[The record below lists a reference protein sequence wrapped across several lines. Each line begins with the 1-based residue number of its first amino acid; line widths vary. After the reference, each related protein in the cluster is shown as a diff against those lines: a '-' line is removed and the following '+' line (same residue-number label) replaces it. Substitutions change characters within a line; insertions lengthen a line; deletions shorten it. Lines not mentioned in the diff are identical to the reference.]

1 MRLFA
6 QSLKGEVKK
15 RFRAL
20 TPRSIHN
27 FCRFESLFLEKW
39 EEKKNFAQMLTL
51 YNQLRRG
58 NDESIKKFSFRFN
71 TIYNSLPKVCK
82 PPEGMA
88 KLHYVEAFDDE
99 FNLLMREEDLPHW
112 KI

>member
-15 RFRAL
+15 WFRAL

-39 EEKKNFAQMLTL
+39 EEKKSFVQMLTL
-51 YNQLRRG
+51 DNKLKRG
-58 NDESIKKFSFRFN
+58 ND
-71 TIYNSLPKVCK
+71 
-82 PPEGMA
+82 
-88 KLHYVEAFDDE
+88 
-99 FNLLMREEDLPHW
+99 
-112 KI
+112 